1 MKIQDMI
8 GAIIKGS
15 QPLGTFP
22 LPELVRF
29 AAKGSVNGIAVS
41 TEHEKEQYLAI
52 LAGEPEGALKR
63 SCRT

>member
-8 GAIIKGS
+8 SAIFKGS

-29 AAKGSVNGIAVS
+29 AAKGSINGIAVPD
-41 TEHEKEQYLAI
+41 EHEKQQYLAV
-52 LAGEPEGALKR
+52 LVGEPEGAIFFEEK
-63 SCRT
+63 

>member
-52 LAGEPEGALKR
+52 LAG
-63 SCRT
+63 